1 MQRVYSGQNNN
12 PTAARPREADRNVAG
27 LVQSNSLVAKAKL
40 ISDMRRLFDTV
51 PSFKAPRSFAWDL
64 RRAH

>member
-1 MQRVYSGQNNN
+1 ML
-12 PTAARPREADRNVAG
+12 AAPLSADRNAAG

-51 PSFKAPRSFAWDL
+51 PFFKTPCVASL
-64 RRAH
+64 GI